1 MLKTPIQIMMKVSRK
16 ERVMRT
22 LILHLWRDKSGQD
35 MIEYALILATIVIVV
50 AGFLPPSM
58 MPAVSSIFSK
68 ISSSM
73 AIS

>member
-1 MLKTPIQIMMKVSRK
+1 MMKVSRK